1 VSASRISV
9 SAEVTQWESTGI
21 GAKPRPVISKAP
33 PLRPPSVVLS
43 VTLITLG
50 MVFTQTGASFAKGLF
65 PLVGAAG
72 ATTLRLTLAALV
84 LLIIFRPWRQKL
96 DAGQWR
102 AVLAYGVVMGAMNLF
117 FYAAL
122 EHIPLGVAV
131 ALEFTGPLAVA
142 LAGSRKPLDFAW
154 IVLAVAGLALL
165 LPLGRSSGE
174 IGLTGVLFALA
185 AGACWAGYIIFGQ
198 RAGTGG
204 GPHITALGVSVAAV
218 IALPFGV
225 ATAGT
230 ALLDPALLPI
240 ALGVALLSS
249 AIPYAL
255 DMVALPHIPS
265 RLFGILMSGQP
276 ALGALSGF
284 IILSETL
291 SPWQLAGIVA
301 IVLASLGATV
311 TIARNTPPPVA

>member
-1 VSASRISV
+1 MRTPSVPLSV
-9 SAEVTQWESTGI
+9 S
-21 GAKPRPVISKAP
+21 
-33 PLRPPSVVLS
+33 
-43 VTLITLG
+43 LITLG

-84 LLIIFRPWRQKL
+84 LLLIFQPWRQKL
-96 DAGQWR
+96 DAPQWR
-102 AVLAYGVVMGAMNLF
+102 AVLLYGATMGAMNLF

-122 EHIPLGVAV
+122 ATIPLGIAV

-142 LAGSRKPLDFAW
+142 LAGSRKPLDFFW
-154 IVLAVAGLALL
+154 IAMAVLGFAAL
-165 LPLGRSSGE
+165 LPLGQASGSFSL
-174 IGLTGVLFALA
+174 IGVLLALA
-185 AGACWAGYIIFGQ
+185 AGGCWAGYIIFGQ

-204 GPHITALGVSVAAV
+204 GPHITALGVSIAAL
-218 IALPFGV
+218 ISLPFGIT
-225 ATAGT
+225 TAGT
-230 ALLDPALLPI
+230 GLLDPAILPI

-276 ALGALSGF
+276 ALAALMG
-284 IILSETL
+284 LLVLGEQLT
-291 SPWQLAGIVA
+291 PWQMAGIAA
-301 IVLASLGATV
+301 IIVASLGATV
-311 TIARNTPPPVA
+311 TIARNTPPPVS

>member
-1 VSASRISV
+1 MVC
-9 SAEVTQWESTGI
+9 TQI
-21 GAKPRPVISKAP
+21 GASY
-33 PLRPPSVVLS
+33 
-43 VTLITLG
+43 
-50 MVFTQTGASFAKGLF
+50 AKHLF

-84 LLIIFRPWRQKL
+84 LLLVFRPWRHRL
-96 DAGQWR
+96 DRKQWR
-102 AVLAYGVVMGAMNLF
+102 AVLLYGGVMGAMNLF
-117 FYAAL
+117 YYAAL
-122 EHIPLGVAV
+122 ATIPLGVAV

-142 LAGSRKPLDFAW
+142 LAGSRKPLDFAF
-154 IVLAVAGLALL
+154 VALAVFGLFLL
-165 LPLGRSSGE
+165 LPLGQSSGT
-174 IGLTGVLFALA
+174 IGITGVLLALC

-204 GPHITALGVSVAAV
+204 GPHITALGVSIAAV
-218 IALPFGV
+218 IAIPFGA

-230 ALLDPALLPI
+230 ALLDPAILPL

-276 ALGALSGF
+276 ALGAIAGYL
-284 IILSETL
+284 ILSETL
-291 SPWQLAGIVA
+291 NLWQVTGIMA
-301 IVLASLGATV
+301 IIIASIGATM
-311 TIARNTPPPVA
+311 TIARRTAEPIVVTN

>member
-1 VSASRISV
+1 MQSR
-9 SAEVTQWESTGI
+9 T
-21 GAKPRPVISKAP
+21 
-33 PLRPPSVVLS
+33 LVLS
-43 VTLITLG
+43 VALVALG

-84 LLIIFRPWRQKL
+84 LVILFQPWRQRL
-96 DAGQWR
+96 DGGQWR
-102 AVLAYGVVMGAMNLF
+102 AVLMYGGAMGAMNLF

-122 EHIPLGVAV
+122 ATIPLGVAV

-165 LPLGRSSGE
+165 LPLGQSTGE
-174 IGLTGVLFALA
+174 IGFGGVLLALA

-198 RAGTGG
+198 RAGSGG
-204 GPHITALGVSVAAV
+204 GPHITALGVSVAAI

-230 ALLDPALLPI
+230 ALLDPAILPI

-284 IILSETL
+284 AILNETL
-291 SPWQLAGIVA
+291 TIWQLAGIAAV
-301 IVLASLGATV
+301 IVASLGATA